1 MMWQTTMNPE
11 TRRLVQVIPAE
22 AARTQEMFEMLLGD
36 NIKGRKSYIEEFG
49 HLYLDMAE
57 IG

>member
-1 MMWQTTMNPE
+1 MNPE
-11 TRRLVQVIPAE
+11 TRRLVQIIPAE
-22 AARTQEMFEMLLGD
+22 AARTQEMFEIMQGD
-36 NIKGRKSYIEEFG
+36 NIRGRKAFIEEFG